1 VALFADITNI
11 NNQGK
16 ELAGSVPHEIVSCL
30 SSGVTK
36 ILRCM
41 QELSGTVI
49 SRFLL
54 LVSSVLSDIYKLTDI
69 GIHLPGNLTHC
80 GTDQVLKAT
89 AEVGTIIT
97 NTGEC
102 MKKIAQ
108 IS

>member
-1 VALFADITNI
+1 VELFADITSL
-11 NNQGK
+11 NNAGK
-16 ELAGSVPHEIVSCL
+16 DLAGSVPRQIVSCL

-36 ILRCM
+36 ILGCV
-41 QELSGTVI
+41 QDLSGTVI

-54 LVSSVLSDIYKLTDI
+54 LLSSQLNDIYRLIDQ
-69 GIHLPGNLTHC
+69 GIHLPGNLTRC

-89 AEVGTIIT
+89 ADIGTIIT

-102 MKKIAQ
+102 MKQIAQ